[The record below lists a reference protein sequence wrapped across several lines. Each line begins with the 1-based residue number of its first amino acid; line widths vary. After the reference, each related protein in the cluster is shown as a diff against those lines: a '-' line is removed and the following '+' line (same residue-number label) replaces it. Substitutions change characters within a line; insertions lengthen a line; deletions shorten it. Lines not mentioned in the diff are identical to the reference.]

1 MKIILDQFPDLNEKQ
16 IIQLSSL
23 KNIYETWNSKINVIS
38 RKDIENIYIRHILHS
53 LSIAKFIK
61 FKRDATILDLGTGGG
76 FPGIPLAIIFPD
88 SNFILVD
95 SIRKKIDVV
104 DEVVKELELK
114 NINSQWSRAEDLDCN
129 YDFLVTRAVAK
140 MPTLINWSKGRFNN
154 YSFHDIEN
162 GIIAPNNSIFT
173 KEKEVKDLIESL
185 SSNLSKY
192 KKICRVYVKSVSY
205 TQLTLPT
212 NREV

>member
-16 IIQLSSL
+16 ITQLSSL

-95 SIRKKIDVV
+95 SIRKKIAVV
-104 DEVVKELELK
+104 DEVVKELGLK
-114 NINSQWSRAEDLDCN
+114 NINSQWSRAEDLDYS

-162 GIIAPNNSIFT
+162 GIIALKGGDIDDELNGIS
-173 KEKEVKDLIESL
+173 E
-185 SSNLSKY
+185 
-192 KKICRVYVKSVSY
+192 KKILDIKNIFDIQYFCDKKIVYVPSSSI
-205 TQLTLPT
+205 
-212 NREV
+212 

>member
-23 KNIYETWNSKINVIS
+23 KNIYETWNNKINVIS

-114 NINSQWSRAEDLDCN
+114 NINSQWSRAEDLDYS

-162 GIIAPNNSIFT
+162 GIIALKGGDIDDELNGIS
-173 KEKEVKDLIESL
+173 E
-185 SSNLSKY
+185 
-192 KKICRVYVKSVSY
+192 KKILDIKNIFDIQYFYDKKIVYVPSSII
-205 TQLTLPT
+205 
-212 NREV
+212 

>member
-1 MKIILDQFPDLNEKQ
+1 MKIILDQFPDLNENQ
-16 IIQLSSL
+16 ITQLSSL

-95 SIRKKIDVV
+95 SIRKKIAVV
-104 DEVVKELELK
+104 DEVVKELGLK
-114 NINSQWSRAEDLDCN
+114 NINSQWSRAEDLDYS

-162 GIIAPNNSIFT
+162 GIIALKGGDIDDELNGIS
-173 KEKEVKDLIESL
+173 E
-185 SSNLSKY
+185 
-192 KKICRVYVKSVSY
+192 KKILEIKNIFDIQYFCDKKIVYVPSSII
-205 TQLTLPT
+205 
-212 NREV
+212 

>member
-16 IIQLSSL
+16 ITQFSSL

-95 SIRKKIDVV
+95 SIRKKIAVV
-104 DEVVKELELK
+104 DEVVKELGLK
-114 NINSQWSRAEDLDCN
+114 NINSQWSRAEDLDYS

-162 GIIAPNNSIFT
+162 GIIALKGGDIDDELNGIS
-173 KEKEVKDLIESL
+173 E
-185 SSNLSKY
+185 
-192 KKICRVYVKSVSY
+192 KKILDIKNIFDIQYFCDKKIVYVPSSII
-205 TQLTLPT
+205 
-212 NREV
+212 

>member
-16 IIQLSSL
+16 ITQLSSL
-23 KNIYETWNSKINVIS
+23 KNIYESWNSKINVIS

-61 FKRDATILDLGTGGG
+61 FKSDATILDLGTGGG

-95 SIRKKIDVV
+95 SIRKKIAVV
-104 DEVVKELELK
+104 DEVVKELGLK
-114 NINSQWSRAEDLDCN
+114 NINSQWSRAEDLDYS

-162 GIIAPNNSIFT
+162 GIIALKGGDIDDELNGIS
-173 KEKEVKDLIESL
+173 E
-185 SSNLSKY
+185 
-192 KKICRVYVKSVSY
+192 KKILDIKNIFDIQYFCDKKIVYVPSSII
-205 TQLTLPT
+205 
-212 NREV
+212 

>member
-16 IIQLSSL
+16 ITQLSSL

-95 SIRKKIDVV
+95 SIRKKIAVV
-104 DEVVKELELK
+104 DEVVKELGLK
-114 NINSQWSRAEDLDCN
+114 NINSQWSRAEDLDYS

-140 MPTLINWSKGRFNN
+140 LPTLINWSKGRFNN

-162 GIIAPNNSIFT
+162 GIIALKGGDIDDELNGIS
-173 KEKEVKDLIESL
+173 E
-185 SSNLSKY
+185 
-192 KKICRVYVKSVSY
+192 KKILDIKNIFDIQYFCDKKIVYVPSSII
-205 TQLTLPT
+205 
-212 NREV
+212 

>member
-16 IIQLSSL
+16 ITQLSSL

-95 SIRKKIDVV
+95 SIRKKIAVV
-104 DEVVKELELK
+104 DQVVKELGLK
-114 NINSQWSRAEDLDCN
+114 NINSQWSRAEDLDYS

-162 GIIAPNNSIFT
+162 GIIALKGGDIDDELNGIS
-173 KEKEVKDLIESL
+173 E
-185 SSNLSKY
+185 
-192 KKICRVYVKSVSY
+192 KKILDIKNIFDIQYFCDKKIVYVPSSII
-205 TQLTLPT
+205 
-212 NREV
+212 

>member
-16 IIQLSSL
+16 ITQLSSL

-95 SIRKKIDVV
+95 SIRKKIAVV
-104 DEVVKELELK
+104 DEVVKELGLK
-114 NINSQWSRAEDLDCN
+114 NINSQWSRAEDLDYG

-162 GIIAPNNSIFT
+162 GIIALKGGDIDDELNGIS
-173 KEKEVKDLIESL
+173 E
-185 SSNLSKY
+185 
-192 KKICRVYVKSVSY
+192 KKILDIKNIFDIQYFCDKKIVYVPSSII
-205 TQLTLPT
+205 
-212 NREV
+212 

>member
-1 MKIILDQFPDLNEKQ
+1 MKIILDQFPDLNDKQ
-16 IIQLSSL
+16 ITQLSSL
-23 KNIYETWNSKINVIS
+23 KNIYESWNSKINVIS

-95 SIRKKIDVV
+95 SIRKKIAVV
-104 DEVVKELELK
+104 DEVVKELGLK
-114 NINSQWSRAEDLDCN
+114 NINSQWSRAEDLDYS

-162 GIIAPNNSIFT
+162 GIIALKGGDIDDELNGIS
-173 KEKEVKDLIESL
+173 E
-185 SSNLSKY
+185 
-192 KKICRVYVKSVSY
+192 KKILDIKNIFDIQYFCDKKIVYVPSSII
-205 TQLTLPT
+205 
-212 NREV
+212 

>member
-1 MKIILDQFPDLNEKQ
+1 MKIILNQFPDLNEKQ
-16 IIQLSSL
+16 ITQLSSL

-95 SIRKKIDVV
+95 SIRKKIAVV
-104 DEVVKELELK
+104 DEVVKELGLK
-114 NINSQWSRAEDLDCN
+114 NIDSQWSRAEDLDYS

-162 GIIAPNNSIFT
+162 GIIALKGGDIDDELNGIS
-173 KEKEVKDLIESL
+173 E
-185 SSNLSKY
+185 
-192 KKICRVYVKSVSY
+192 KKILDIKNIFDIQYFCDKKIVYVPSSII
-205 TQLTLPT
+205 
-212 NREV
+212 

>member
-23 KNIYETWNSKINVIS
+23 KNIYKTWNSKINVIS

-95 SIRKKIDVV
+95 SIRKKIAVV
-104 DEVVKELELK
+104 DEVIKELELK
-114 NINSQWSRAEDLDCN
+114 NINSQWSRVEDLDCS

-140 MPTLINWSKGRFNN
+140 MPNLINWSKGRFNN

-162 GIIAPNNSIFT
+162 GIIALKGGNIDDELNGIS
-173 KEKEVKDLIESL
+173 E
-185 SSNLSKY
+185 
-192 KKICRVYVKSVSY
+192 KKILDIKNIFDIQYFYDKKIVYVPSSVI
-205 TQLTLPT
+205 
-212 NREV
+212 

>member
-95 SIRKKIDVV
+95 SIRKKIAVV
-104 DEVVKELELK
+104 DEVVKELGLK
-114 NINSQWSRAEDLDCN
+114 NISSQWSRAEDLDYRC
-129 YDFLVTRAVAK
+129 DFLVTRAVAK

-162 GIIAPNNSIFT
+162 GIIALKGGDIDDELNGIS
-173 KEKEVKDLIESL
+173 E
-185 SSNLSKY
+185 
-192 KKICRVYVKSVSY
+192 KKILDIKNIFDIQYFCDKKIVYVPSSII
-205 TQLTLPT
+205 
-212 NREV
+212 

>member
-16 IIQLSSL
+16 ITQLSSL
-23 KNIYETWNSKINVIS
+23 KNIYESWNSKINVIS

-95 SIRKKIDVV
+95 SIRKKIAVV
-104 DEVVKELELK
+104 DEVVKELGLK
-114 NINSQWSRAEDLDCN
+114 NINSQWSRAEDLDYS
-129 YDFLVTRAVAK
+129 YDFLVTRAVTK

-162 GIIAPNNSIFT
+162 GIIALKGGDIDDELNGIS
-173 KEKEVKDLIESL
+173 E
-185 SSNLSKY
+185 
-192 KKICRVYVKSVSY
+192 KKILDIKNIFDIQYFCDKKIVYVPSSII
-205 TQLTLPT
+205 
-212 NREV
+212 

>member
-16 IIQLSSL
+16 ITQLSSL
-23 KNIYETWNSKINVIS
+23 KNIYEIWNSKINVIS

-95 SIRKKIDVV
+95 SIRKKIAVV
-104 DEVVKELELK
+104 DEVVKELGLK
-114 NINSQWSRAEDLDCN
+114 NINSQWSRAEDLDYS

-162 GIIAPNNSIFT
+162 GIIALKGGDIDDELNGIS
-173 KEKEVKDLIESL
+173 E
-185 SSNLSKY
+185 
-192 KKICRVYVKSVSY
+192 KKILDIKNIFDIQYFCDKKIVCVPSSII
-205 TQLTLPT
+205 
-212 NREV
+212 

>member
-16 IIQLSSL
+16 ITQLSSL

-61 FKRDATILDLGTGGG
+61 FKRDATILDLGAGGG

-95 SIRKKIDVV
+95 SIRKKIAVV
-104 DEVVKELELK
+104 DEVVKELGLK
-114 NINSQWSRAEDLDCN
+114 NINSQWSRAEDLDYS

-162 GIIAPNNSIFT
+162 GIIALKGGDIDDELNGIS
-173 KEKEVKDLIESL
+173 E
-185 SSNLSKY
+185 
-192 KKICRVYVKSVSY
+192 KKILDIKNIFDIQYFCDKKIVYVPSSII
-205 TQLTLPT
+205 
-212 NREV
+212 

>member
-95 SIRKKIDVV
+95 SIRKKIAVV
-104 DEVVKELELK
+104 DEVVKELGLK
-114 NINSQWSRAEDLDCN
+114 NINSQWSRVEDLDYS

-162 GIIAPNNSIFT
+162 GIIALKGGDIDNELNGIS
-173 KEKEVKDLIESL
+173 E
-185 SSNLSKY
+185 
-192 KKICRVYVKSVSY
+192 KKILDIKNIFDIQYFCDKKIVYVPSSII
-205 TQLTLPT
+205 
-212 NREV
+212 

>member
-1 MKIILDQFPDLNEKQ
+1 MKIILDQFPDLNERQ
-16 IIQLSSL
+16 ITQLSSL

-95 SIRKKIDVV
+95 SIRKKIAVV
-104 DEVVKELELK
+104 DEVVKELGLK
-114 NINSQWSRAEDLDCN
+114 NINSQWSRAEDLDYS

-162 GIIAPNNSIFT
+162 GIIALKGGDIDDELNGIS
-173 KEKEVKDLIESL
+173 E
-185 SSNLSKY
+185 
-192 KKICRVYVKSVSY
+192 KKILDIKNIFDIQYFCDKKIVYVPSSII
-205 TQLTLPT
+205 
-212 NREV
+212 

>member
-16 IIQLSSL
+16 ITQLSSL

-95 SIRKKIDVV
+95 SIRKKIAVV
-104 DEVVKELELK
+104 DEVVKELGLK
-114 NINSQWSRAEDLDCN
+114 NINSQWSRAEDLDYS

-162 GIIAPNNSIFT
+162 GIIALKGGDINDELNGIS
-173 KEKEVKDLIESL
+173 E
-185 SSNLSKY
+185 
-192 KKICRVYVKSVSY
+192 KKILDIKNIFDIQYFCDKKIVYVPSSII
-205 TQLTLPT
+205 
-212 NREV
+212 

>member
-1 MKIILDQFPDLNEKQ
+1 MKIIIDQFPDLNEKQ
-16 IIQLSSL
+16 ITQLSSL

-53 LSIAKFIK
+53 LSVAKFIK

-95 SIRKKIDVV
+95 SIRKKIAVV
-104 DEVVKELELK
+104 DEVVKELGLK
-114 NINSQWSRAEDLDCN
+114 NINSQWSRAEDLDYS

-154 YSFHDIEN
+154 YSFHEIEN
-162 GIIAPNNSIFT
+162 GIIALKGGDIDDELNGIS
-173 KEKEVKDLIESL
+173 E
-185 SSNLSKY
+185 
-192 KKICRVYVKSVSY
+192 KKILDIKNIFDIQYFYDKKIVYVPSSII
-205 TQLTLPT
+205 
-212 NREV
+212 

>member
-16 IIQLSSL
+16 ITQLSSL

-95 SIRKKIDVV
+95 SIRKKIAVV
-104 DEVVKELELK
+104 DEVVKELGLK
-114 NINSQWSRAEDLDCN
+114 NIDSQWSRAEDLDYS

-162 GIIAPNNSIFT
+162 GIIALKGGDIDDELKGIS
-173 KEKEVKDLIESL
+173 E
-185 SSNLSKY
+185 
-192 KKICRVYVKSVSY
+192 KKILDIKNIFDIQYFSDKKIVYVPSSII
-205 TQLTLPT
+205 
-212 NREV
+212 

>member
-16 IIQLSSL
+16 ITQLSSL

-38 RKDIENIYIRHILHS
+38 RKDIENIYIRHIPHS

-95 SIRKKIDVV
+95 SIRKKIAVV
-104 DEVVKELELK
+104 DEVVKELGLK
-114 NINSQWSRAEDLDCN
+114 NIDSQWSRAEDLDYS

-162 GIIAPNNSIFT
+162 GIIALKGGDIDDELNGIS
-173 KEKEVKDLIESL
+173 E
-185 SSNLSKY
+185 
-192 KKICRVYVKSVSY
+192 KKILDIKNIFDIQYFCDKKIVYVPSSII
-205 TQLTLPT
+205 
-212 NREV
+212 

>member
-16 IIQLSSL
+16 ITQLSSL

-95 SIRKKIDVV
+95 SIRKKIAVV
-104 DEVVKELELK
+104 DEVVKELGLK
-114 NINSQWSRAEDLDCN
+114 NINSQWSRAEDLDYS

-162 GIIAPNNSIFT
+162 GIIALKGGDIDDELNGIS
-173 KEKEVKDLIESL
+173 E
-185 SSNLSKY
+185 
-192 KKICRVYVKSVSY
+192 KKILDIKNIFDIQYFCDKKIVYIPSSII
-205 TQLTLPT
+205 
-212 NREV
+212 

>member
-1 MKIILDQFPDLNEKQ
+1 MKIIHDQFPDLNENQ
-16 IIQLSSL
+16 ITQLSSL
-23 KNIYETWNSKINVIS
+23 KNIYEKWNSKINVIS

-95 SIRKKIDVV
+95 SIRKKIAVV
-104 DEVVKELELK
+104 DEVVKELGLK
-114 NINSQWSRAEDLDCN
+114 NINSQWSRAEDLDYS

-162 GIIAPNNSIFT
+162 GIIALKGGDIDDELNGIS
-173 KEKEVKDLIESL
+173 E
-185 SSNLSKY
+185 
-192 KKICRVYVKSVSY
+192 KKILDIKNIFDIQYFCDKKIVYVPSSII
-205 TQLTLPT
+205 
-212 NREV
+212 

>member
-16 IIQLSSL
+16 ITKLSSL

-95 SIRKKIDVV
+95 SIRKKIAVV
-104 DEVVKELELK
+104 DEVVKELGLK
-114 NINSQWSRAEDLDCN
+114 NIDSQWSRAEDLDYS

-162 GIIAPNNSIFT
+162 GIIALKGGDIDDELNGIS
-173 KEKEVKDLIESL
+173 E
-185 SSNLSKY
+185 
-192 KKICRVYVKSVSY
+192 KKILDIKNIFDIQYFCDKKIVYVPSSII
-205 TQLTLPT
+205 
-212 NREV
+212 

>member
-1 MKIILDQFPDLNEKQ
+1 MKIILDQFPDLNKKQ
-16 IIQLSSL
+16 ITQLSSL

-95 SIRKKIDVV
+95 SIRKKIAVV
-104 DEVVKELELK
+104 DEVVKELGLK
-114 NINSQWSRAEDLDCN
+114 NINSHWSRAEDLDYS

-162 GIIAPNNSIFT
+162 GIIALKGGDIDDELNGIS
-173 KEKEVKDLIESL
+173 E
-185 SSNLSKY
+185 
-192 KKICRVYVKSVSY
+192 KKILDIKNIFDIQYFCDKKIVYVPSSII
-205 TQLTLPT
+205 
-212 NREV
+212 

>member
-16 IIQLSSL
+16 ITQLSSL
-23 KNIYETWNSKINVIS
+23 KNIYEIWNSKINVIS

-95 SIRKKIDVV
+95 SIRKKIAVV
-104 DEVVKELELK
+104 DEVVKELGLK
-114 NINSQWSRAEDLDCN
+114 NINSQWSRAEDLDYS

-162 GIIAPNNSIFT
+162 GIIALKGGDIDDELNGIS
-173 KEKEVKDLIESL
+173 E
-185 SSNLSKY
+185 
-192 KKICRVYVKSVSY
+192 KKILDIKNIFDIQYFCDKKIVYVPSSII
-205 TQLTLPT
+205 
-212 NREV
+212 